1 MKLISGPISFAGF
14 LNANTDGKS
23 RHPSNLG
30 ILDQIAAL
38 HWVQENIANFG
49 GDPRNVTLMGHGTG
63 AACVHFLM
71 TSEALPEGKN
81 KFQTISQWKV
91 PYFLNTDQIIIM
103 SINYEYQ

>member
-1 MKLISGPISFAGF
+1 MPDIRRQTNIQQLSQCYMCLLTLYWIFFTGF
-14 LNANTDGKS
+14 LNANTDGKT

-63 AACVHFLM
+63 ASCVHFLM
-71 TSEALPEGKN
+71 TSEALPEGK
-81 KFQTISQWKV
+81 
-91 PYFLNTDQIIIM
+91 
-103 SINYEYQ
+103 

>member
-1 MKLISGPISFAGF
+1 LFNGCCCFTGF

-71 TSEALPEGKN
+71 TSEALPEGKLPRI
-81 KFQTISQWKV
+81 TSLAADRMAALAGD
-91 PYFLNTDQIIIM
+91 PLNIQL
-103 SINYEYQ
+103 SIY

>member
-1 MKLISGPISFAGF
+1 MQCGRYYHAFFVFSGF

-71 TSEALPEGKN
+71 TSEALPEGTN
-81 KFQTISQWKV
+81 LWR
-91 PYFLNTDQIIIM
+91 N
-103 SINYEYQ
+103 

>member
-1 MKLISGPISFAGF
+1 MPLSATDLILSLAGF

-71 TSEALPEGKN
+71 TSEALPEGNLLHMTLSHPSPIKN
-81 KFQTISQWKV
+81 AANGV
-91 PYFLNTDQIIIM
+91 P
-103 SINYEYQ
+103 SK